1 MDITSFVAKKGLKV
15 TRNDVDKDAGRTMDA
30 VMHRGRIATKLKIE
44 VKLVDL
50 YEPIWQSIL
59 QRIQAESFEVTYTDA
74 LLGDRIMQMYSNNY
88 SYTLIT
94 EDTAGQRRYTDIE
107 FPLIEI

>member
-1 MDITSFVAKKGLKV
+1 MDITSFVVKKGLKV

-30 VMHRGRIATKLKIE
+30 VMHRGRIATKLRID
-44 VKLVDL
+44 VKLIDL

-59 QRIQAESFEVTYTDA
+59 QKIQPESFTVTYTDA
-74 LLGDRIMQMYSNNY
+74 LQGEKIMQMYSNNY
-88 SYTLIT
+88 SYTLIS
-94 EDTAGQRRYTDIE
+94 EDTGGVRKYTEIE